1 MRGGLLAAAI
11 CVVFASGG
19 NGGAVPRLG
28 AAETAVPPELVEARV
43 WRGSERDGTPS
54 FPELEL
60 AELQAKPNS
69 GIAFSGG
76 GLRSY
81 TSTLGYLRGLL
92 DVNLLQQTR
101 YITGVSGGAW
111 ASVVVSYYNPAA
123 GPHVPQNDSE
133 LLGWYYPPQLLDD
146 QVLQDLPERSAHF
159 ASTRGL
165 ATNLEGVAATDWVKQ
180 IEEVFLKPLGIP
192 TGDRASF
199 TWVSTTAHLS
209 R

>member
-1 MRGGLLAAAI
+1 M
-11 CVVFASGG
+11 
-19 NGGAVPRLG
+19 PQLG
-28 AAETAVPPELVEARV
+28 ALMASATAVPPELVEARV

-60 AELQAKPNS
+60 PDLQAKPHS

-146 QVLQDLPERSAHF
+146 QMLSYLSERSAHF

-180 IEEVFLKPLGIP
+180 IEEVFFKPLGIP

-199 TWVSTTAHLS
+199 TWVSIIAHI
-209 R
+209 